1 MSGPAKEVV
10 QALYSN
16 TLRTAQSFSSY
27 NFRKYFVQRTYD
39 KFRTVE
45 AEQDPTKLNN
55 FMEEMKSELE
65 VLKRAAVINQMYGG
79 RKLVVETNE
88 EAPTPEK
95 PLQRSDN

>member
-1 MSGPAKEVV
+1 MSGVAKEAI

-27 NFRKYFVQRTYD
+27 NFRNYFVQRTYD

-45 AEQDPTKLNN
+45 TEQDPTKLNN
-55 FMEEMKSELE
+55 FMEEMKGELE

-79 RKLVVETNE
+79 RKLVVENSE
-88 EAPTPEK
+88 EVPTPEK